1 MEIIKFAYAIFGT
14 KPSNNNTTA
23 NTVTPQGNKV
33 ASYQNNDFYQSGD
46 GTMRCYDANGNMVK
60 NNFKCDGTY
69 TYYFQNDGTAMT
81 DRLTYHP
88 DGEHVIYF
96 DENGHEVFS
105 NFAHIKKSIAG
116 DAVDDLCFFDVYG
129 HMYVDFITYD
139 QAGVN
144 LYYANPYGVMEHNG
158 WFQFSDGNIGYAN
171 ADATLMTNQFS
182 YDQFGRKVYF
192 QGDGKLARGLIS
204 DGATYYQMDETDGHC
219 LGEFPV
225 Q

>member
-96 DENGHEVFS
+96 DENGQPEVFQLPE
-105 NFAHIKKSIAG
+105 N
-116 DAVDDLCFFDVYG
+116 
-129 HMYVDFITYD
+129 TP
-139 QAGVN
+139 
-144 LYYANPYGVMEHNG
+144 ANPYDLE
-158 WFQFSDGNIGYAN
+158 S
-171 ADATLMTNQFS
+171 
-182 YDQFGRKVYF
+182 
-192 QGDGKLARGLIS
+192 
-204 DGATYYQMDETDGHC
+204 
-219 LGEFPV
+219 
-225 Q
+225 